1 MLEQHPDELL
11 LFYNSKFAN
20 DRKMYAHAES
30 SFKHVRAFDV
40 ARQPIKGTL
49 LEEIAMRLDLPLSE
63 LLRES
68 NAGEMPDLG
77 NDSDYIKV
85 IQHNPDILRTPI
97 AISDKKAII
106 VESPGDLS
114 KV

>member
-11 LFYNSKFAN
+11 LFYNSKFVN

-30 SFKHVRAFDV
+30 NFKHVRAFDV

-68 NAGEMPDLG
+68 DGTIPNLS
-77 NDSDYIKV
+77 NDSDYIKI
-85 IQHNPDILRTPI
+85 IQHNPDMLRTPI
-97 AISDKKAII
+97 AISDTKAII

>member
-1 MLEQHPDELL
+1 MLEEHPNELL
-11 LFYNSKFAN
+11 LFYNSKFDN
-20 DRKMYAHAES
+20 DRKIFAHAEG
-30 SFKHVRAFDV
+30 SFKYVRAFDV
-40 ARQPIKGTL
+40 ALQPIKGTL
-49 LEEIAMRLDLPLSE
+49 LEEIAMRLNLPLSE

-68 NAGEMPDLG
+68 NAAEMPELG

-97 AISDKKAII
+97 AISDTKVII